1 MLSILRKKEK
11 TGTEQE
17 KSVMKRVLMGT
28 VVSDKMNKT
37 RVVCVDRQKQHPLY
51 KKYFMVSKKYK
62 AHDEANTYHTGD
74 IVHIR
79 QTRPLSKDKRWEI
92 IGFAEGQKTK
102 EKDTNQEISENSL

>member
-11 TGTEQE
+11 TETEHT
-17 KSVMKRVLMGT
+17 KRVMNRILMGT

-37 RVVCVDRQKQHPLY
+37 RVVSVQRQKQHTLY

-74 IVHIR
+74 IVQIR

-92 IGFAEGQKTK
+92 IGLVEGQKTK
-102 EKDTNQEISENSL
+102 EKNNNQEISGGSI